1 MIPTLRKRLRAAAG
15 ATAIQVARAGRTLGL
30 WGALGGLLAGCDDR
44 PLALVSVSPLPQD
57 AAQLYVSLTY
67 RSRPARAPAPIQFDL
82 SGHARDIPATF
93 GVRLPDRTNGE
104 LVVGAGV
111 LDRSG
116 CLSAVGG
123 GATRMVL
130 QSPTV
135 DVPLSLIVPDAL
147 TPSERCDQ
155 PQDTPLVLGVS
166 PARVSSR
173 GGQRVT
179 LSGWGFDTDPC
190 ALVSINA
197 NPATEIL
204 CTSLVELT
212 ATVPPSGGTVG
223 PVPVQVLNRNGRRAV
238 QSGLFSYFAADLRL
252 GRSTTYPVGAAPSAL
267 AAGAIDGDTR
277 PDLIVAN
284 RDDGTITVLVNSGQ
298 GDFPNPLR
306 VTVPVG
312 VRPRALALGDLNG
325 DGAADVLTANSG
337 DHTVSVLLQTRPAQ
351 AVAFSPGRPVFVNL
365 LPSALA
371 TGDLD
376 GDGGLDAVVAN
387 QLSSDV
393 SVLLNSRSGRLSKS
407 PQRDYP
413 VQREPTAVALADV
426 DRDGDLD
433 LLVRSD
439 SETRLVVLKNVAGGY
454 PMSEQISVALPVAA
468 TAMAVEDLDG
478 NGAPDVIL
486 AGSDGAVRVLWNDG
500 HGKLDAPEAQ
510 SVRVASG
517 LTALA
522 VGDLDRDGRADAVVS
537 TASEQ
542 RIYILR
548 NTLTLTGQRGLE
560 LVDGGYLVGS
570 RPVAV
575 AIADFDGDLMPDVA
589 VASQDA
595 GTVTVLLNQSS

>member
-1 MIPTLRKRLRAAAG
+1 M
-15 ATAIQVARAGRTLGL
+15 
-30 WGALGGLLAGCDDR
+30 
-44 PLALVSVSPLPQD
+44 
-57 AAQLYVSLTY
+57 
-67 RSRPARAPAPIQFDL
+67 
-82 SGHARDIPATF
+82 
-93 GVRLPDRTNGE
+93 
-104 LVVGAGV
+104 
-111 LDRSG
+111 
-116 CLSAVGG
+116 
-123 GATRMVL
+123 
-130 QSPTV
+130 
-135 DVPLSLIVPDAL
+135 
-147 TPSERCDQ
+147 
-155 PQDTPLVLGVS
+155 
-166 PARVSSR
+166 
-173 GGQRVT
+173 
-179 LSGWGFDTDPC
+179 
-190 ALVSINA
+190 
-197 NPATEIL
+197 
-204 CTSLVELT
+204 
-212 ATVPPSGGTVG
+212 
-223 PVPVQVLNRNGRRAV
+223 
-238 QSGLFSYFAADLRL
+238 
-252 GRSTTYPVGAAPSAL
+252 
-267 AAGAIDGDTR
+267 
-277 PDLIVAN
+277 
-284 RDDGTITVLVNSGQ
+284 
-298 GDFPNPLR
+298 
-306 VTVPVG
+306 
-312 VRPRALALGDLNG
+312 
-325 DGAADVLTANSG
+325 
-337 DHTVSVLLQTRPAQ
+337 SVLLQTRPAQ
-351 AVAFSPGRPVFVNL
+351 TVAFSPGRPVFVNL
-365 LPSALA
+365 LPSGLA

-376 GDGGLDAVVAN
+376 GDGGIDAVVAN

-407 PQRDYP
+407 PQRDFP
-413 VQREPTAVALADV
+413 VPREPTAVALADV

-439 SETRLVVLKNVAGGY
+439 SETRLAVLKNVAGAY
-454 PMSEQISVALPVAA
+454 PMSEQSSVALPVAA

-548 NTLTLTGQRGLE
+548 NTLTRTGQRGLE